1 MIYQNN
7 YVQVSVRKQRDYDTK
22 KYKLTYSEKVIRKI

>member
-7 YVQVSVRKQRDYDTK
+7 YVQVSVRKQKDNDTK
-22 KYKLTYSEKVIRKI
+22 KYKLTYSEQLIRKI